1 MLLKNM
7 SVISWWSIQF
17 GSKLADKHYHTQFYP
32 VELGMGLVE
41 NWPLMVSEVN
51 VQK

>member
-1 MLLKNM
+1 M
-7 SVISWWSIQF
+7 SVISWWSIQ
-17 GSKLADKHYHTQFYP
+17 LADKHYHTQCYP

-41 NWPLMVSEVN
+41 NWSLMVSEVN